1 MGANGDMLA
10 DCWEKWDFRA
20 MLRQRFWGDYQ

>member
-20 MLRQRFWGDYQ
+20 LLRQHFRGGY